1 MQASVMCFGVSKSG
15 SPIER
20 LMTSIPSRCIF
31 FALFVISIVAEGAIA
46 ATFAES
52 CFIAIF

>member
-1 MQASVMCFGVSKSG
+1 MQASLMCFGVSKSG

-31 FALFVISIVAEGAIA
+31 FARLDISIVAEGAIA
-46 ATFAES
+46 ATFSES
-52 CFIAIF
+52 GLIVIV

>member
-1 MQASVMCFGVSKSG
+1 MQASLMCFGVSKSG

-20 LMTSIPSRCIF
+20 LMTSMPSRCIF
-31 FALFVISIVAEGAIA
+31 FALLEISIVAEGAIP
-46 ATFAES
+46 ATFSES